1 MRQKYNQWI
10 DKDIYNIYDKSY
22 SQGIYIER

>member
-22 SQGIYIER
+22 NQGIYRER